1 MMPTQHEPQP
11 NPGVVGSL
19 YLSIYWSILAA
30 WLCIPKLAYAYIGV
44 TLSTGALII
53 IALLIFSIALALYVL
68 VWFPI
73 RRRMK
78 RRASGFESS
87 SSIDTHTS
95 PDTHGD
101 EE

>member
-1 MMPTQHEPQP
+1 MSTQHKPQSGS
-11 NPGVVGSL
+11 GVLSSL
-19 YLSIYWSILAA
+19 YLPIYWSTLGA

-53 IALLIFSIALALYVL
+53 IALLIFSIVLALYVL

-73 RRRMK
+73 KRRMK
-78 RRASGFESS
+78 RRSSELESS
-87 SSIDTHTS
+87 SSIDTHGS
-95 PDTHGD
+95 